1 MPRQPKEKSTHLQ
14 ELEAVFDRRTRRFSP
29 FAVLGLNSP
38 EDDSTN
44 SQVENAVSAS
54 NDPPTHPHVDSTHPH
69 APPTHPPTEEWV
81 GGGKSPETP
90 DNTAKITHPPTEEWV
105 GGWVGGTHTRVVV
118 VKNTT
123 TELAPTH
130 PHVGTTHPPP
140 KKVGQKQPRKTMR
153 MQDVLAVTQLKA
165 QVGKKARQ
173 VLSYLNSL
181 RSIERPAYTVPV
193 GYTQICSAVDV
204 HPHYLRRDV
213 LPKLTM
219 LGLLGIVDKSL
230 QGTVYH
236 LPYDAAFL
244 HLIVSE
250 DREPSSPSPSG
261 AAEAIPEAGASP
273 PASTETLPAWVARE
287 HWEWLTPEIVQQ
299 LVAKAGSEAQA
310 QEKLE
315 IILYNET
322 HGPAERRIRDRRSVL
337 AHYLRTPQTDIWPND
352 DGFETLAL
360 RRARQER
367 DQAVQEKTLAE
378 EALRIRQEAAKARF
392 LTTLTDAQS
401 QWLKQEAKQRVDTQ
415 PSARFLTSRY
425 PLYKAEEEQLIHEWM
440 DRVAYGERVP
450 PAVADS
456 SGNTAEGKTKH

>member
-38 EDDSTN
+38 EDDSAN

-54 NDPPTHPHVDSTHPH
+54 NDPPTHPHV
-69 APPTHPPTEEWV
+69 
-81 GGGKSPETP
+81 
-90 DNTAKITHPPTEEWV
+90 
-105 GGWVGGTHTRVVV
+105 
-118 VKNTT
+118 
-123 TELAPTH
+123 
-130 PHVGTTHPPP
+130 GTTHPPP
-140 KKVGQKQPRKTMR
+140 KKAGQKQPRKTMR
-153 MQDVLAVTQLKA
+153 MQDVLAVTQLKT

-181 RSIERPAYTVPV
+181 RSLERPAYTVPV

-219 LGLLGIVDKSL
+219 LGLLGVVDKGL

-236 LPYDAAFL
+236 LPYDAVFL

-250 DREPSSPSPSG
+250 DKEPSSPSPS
-261 AAEAIPEAGASP
+261 EATEAMPEAEVSP
-273 PASTETLPAWVARE
+273 PASTETLPTWVARE

-299 LVAKAGSEAQA
+299 LVAKSGSEAQA

-337 AHYLRTPQTDIWPND
+337 AHYLRTLQTDIWPND

-392 LTTLTDAQS
+392 LTTLTDAQL

-425 PLYKAEEEQLIHEWM
+425 PLYKAEEEQLIQEWM
-440 DRVAYGERVP
+440 DRVAYSEKVP
-450 PAVADS
+450 YAVSDASDR
-456 SGNTAEGKTKH
+456 AEEEKTKR

>member
-1 MPRQPKEKSTHLQ
+1 
-14 ELEAVFDRRTRRFSP
+14 
-29 FAVLGLNSP
+29 
-38 EDDSTN
+38 
-44 SQVENAVSAS
+44 
-54 NDPPTHPHVDSTHPH
+54 
-69 APPTHPPTEEWV
+69 
-81 GGGKSPETP
+81 
-90 DNTAKITHPPTEEWV
+90 
-105 GGWVGGTHTRVVV
+105 
-118 VKNTT
+118 
-123 TELAPTH
+123 
-130 PHVGTTHPPP
+130 
-140 KKVGQKQPRKTMR
+140 
-153 MQDVLAVTQLKA
+153 
-165 QVGKKARQ
+165 
-173 VLSYLNSL
+173 
-181 RSIERPAYTVPV
+181 
-193 GYTQICSAVDV
+193 
-204 HPHYLRRDV
+204 
-213 LPKLTM
+213 M
-219 LGLLGIVDKSL
+219 LGLLGIVDKGL

-244 HLIVSE
+244 HLVVSE
-250 DREPSSPSPSG
+250 DKEPSSLSPSEV
-261 AAEAIPEAGASP
+261 AEAMPEAEVSP

-392 LTTLTDAQS
+392 LTTLTDAQL

-425 PLYKAEEEQLIHEWM
+425 PLYKAEEEQLIQEWM
-440 DRVAYGERVP
+440 DRVAYGEKVP
-450 PAVADS
+450 YAVSDASDR
-456 SGNTAEGKTKH
+456 AEEEKTKR